1 MQIHILTLFPEF
13 FRGPL
18 ETSILARARDRGYVE
33 FQMLDIRDFT
43 ENKHRQADDTPYGG
57 GAGMV
62 MKPGPVVRALE
73 YARESSP
80 EAPRILL
87 TPQGEQFEQETA
99 ESLADE
105 RDLILVCGRY
115 EGIDERVR
123 EDWIDRELSIGDYV
137 LPGGEIAALCVTEA
151 VVRLLPGVLGNQ
163 DSLDEESFAQGR
175 LEYPHYTRPQTFRGH
190 EVPDVLLSGDHQ
202 RVDEWRREQAEKR
215 TARRRP
221 DLLEDDREGDKGGE
235 DET

>member
-18 ETSILARARDRGYVE
+18 ETSILARARDQGHVE

-62 MKPGPVVRALE
+62 MKPGPVVRAIE

-87 TPQGEQFEQETA
+87 TPQGERFEQETA
-99 ESLADE
+99 GSLADE
-105 RDLILVCGRY
+105 QDLILVCGRY
-115 EGIDERVR
+115 EGVDERVR
-123 EDWIDRELSIGDYV
+123 EGWIDRELSIGDYV
-137 LPGGEIAALCVTEA
+137 LPGGEAAALCVTGA
-151 VVRLLPGVLGNQ
+151 VVRLLPDVLGNQ
-163 DSLDEESFAQGR
+163 DSLDEESFTRDR
-175 LEYPHYTRPQTFRGH
+175 LEYPHYTRPQTFRGR

-202 RVDEWRREQAEKR
+202 RVADWRRKQAETR
-215 TARRRP
+215 TAQRRP
-221 DLLEDDREGDKGGE
+221 DLLEDEENGE
-235 DET
+235 TDET